1 MAWIPADVYF
11 VVQVAMRQRKAAI
24 DALDT
29 DAQTR
34 AETSLTALD
43 SDWLSTVW
51 ADWQAAGYPAI
62 P

>member
-11 VVQVAMRQRKAAI
+11 VVQVAMRKRKAAI
-24 DALDT
+24 DATDT
-29 DAQTR
+29 AAQTR

-51 ADWQAAGYPAI
+51 VDWQTAGYPAI
-62 P
+62 L